1 MSVMLAGVGKSVHG
15 VAWPHIVR
23 GDVESCKFNGV
34 SSKDKLVWFE
44 DNAMVSIEGKPVN
57 CLEGALGEVVCPE

>member
-1 MSVMLAGVGKSVHG
+1 MYVCYVG
-15 VAWPHIVR
+15 R
-23 GDVESCKFNGV
+23 GDVESGKVNGV

-57 CLEGALGEVVCPE
+57 CLEGALGEAVCPE